1 MVYANHWLGF
11 QSYKL
16 SLKLVSLPAL
26 KAYSDVPRKSF
37 ELTREDIKK
46 LRDKVQGIE
55 VLIRRAKELHL
66 SSYVLTCAYVYVFL
80 VKATGEEGDATVM
93 LPVEVD
99 CRSWLD
105 PPLPTNYF
113 GNCVSG
119 HGKAVKASDVVDP
132 ENGIAYVAFKLSDLV
147 KGL

>member
-16 SLKLVSLPAL
+16 SLKLVSLPVL

-46 LRDKVQGIE
+46 LRDKVQGNE
-55 VLIRRAKELHL
+55 QRERK
-66 SSYVLTCAYVYVFL
+66 
-80 VKATGEEGDATVM
+80 VM
-93 LPVEVD
+93 QLLC
-99 CRSWLD
+99 CRS
-105 PPLPTNYF
+105 TNYF

-132 ENGIAYVAFKLSDLV
+132 ENGIAYVADKLSDLV